1 MDLESARGAAIPLS
15 LEALEPLAPYQGS
28 CFSRLFLTWVF
39 PLLRRSLRAERLQPS
54 ELFEVEGEAHPEV
67 LQRAFQDQWREQVR
81 AGRGRPGWRLLKVL
95 WRLHVP
101 RLRRLWLLRV
111 LQAILEFSFPLF
123 LYKLVQFVEE
133 EHASLWEGLLLSLLL
148 FLAEAATA
156 LLDASASL
164 GLQSCGNRIR
174 ASLTAS
180 IFRKVILLRSD
191 SMMNFSSGKLNNM
204 ITTDADK
211 AKRALR
217 ELHVL
222 LLTAPLQVVI
232 SLVSLHGL
240 MGASVFI
247 GLSWMGVVILL
258 NPALIYIM
266 NRIDETQQA
275 KTDER
280 VRQVSEIISSINIIK
295 CYGWEEPATAKV
307 EEARS
312 AELLWLWRLYS
323 IYTVFE
329 AIWTSI
335 VPCCTALM
343 FASYWWL
350 HPEESLVARQAFTA
364 IALMNMVQEPL
375 FQIPWVLNL
384 MVEANVAA
392 KRIESL
398 FFLAESQ
405 LPAIKGIPSFC
416 ALEQADEEGLED
428 RNQRSVLDDQTVVVF
443 EKANFTW
450 TREGDASSG
459 SEDDDDERG
468 EDADAEAR
476 GRSFHLRDLSFTVPR
491 GAMVGIV
498 GATGAGKSSLLQAL
512 LGEMPKEDSGA
523 AEVSHQKPLSFLPQ
537 QPWIFNATVRQNILF
552 GEPYSEA
559 HYAECLRCCSLNSDL
574 EQLAS
579 GDQTRVGEKGV
590 ALSGGQKAR
599 VCLARACYRLH
610 SSSIFLL
617 DDPYSALDAHVA
629 KSVHEDAILGLL
641 GKKTRIVAMNRLE
654 FASSCDLLLVLED
667 GKISAMGPYDVLRR
681 SSRILKGLLRAQGL
695 EPEHSGESP
704 TSDPS
709 PRLDAAPPLLARAT
723 SGEGARPVAT
733 EETEE
738 MEGGAKE
745 DTEEERATG
754 QVKKEVFFYYLRSMG
769 GCRTVSLLVALYT
782 FSEIVNLLQPIWLA
796 TWTAAVSQSG
806 SLDRGETTHYL
817 SIYVFLAIVVVVL
830 STCRDL
836 GGNIFGFR
844 AARRLHRQMFESVL
858 HAPMSFFQ
866 EAPQGRIINRFSKD
880 TSEIDKE
887 VVWQMIFTFV
897 PLLSVLGN
905 FAMVGGIAYG
915 AFVAF
920 LPAFYFYFLLWKY
933 YNKAVLDVKR
943 ISKVQSS
950 PVYDHFNNLCR
961 ENAIAVVRAFRQA
974 EPQCAL
980 SDHLLAEQ
988 QRADYSQMYLSQWFS
1003 LRIDH
1008 LGCLLLLLVSL
1019 FVTLGRG
1026 SLIQASAAA
1035 LVLNF
1040 AGECTGSIESLI
1052 GQIAEFGIAFNAV
1065 ERVQFYATQLPQEAA
1080 RIGVA
1085 RPPRGWPSQGR
1096 LEVQDLK
1103 VRYKVDQPLVL
1114 KGLSFVTS
1122 PGERLGVVGRTG
1134 AGKSSLL
1141 LALLRIVEP
1150 QTGSQLRLDGEDM
1163 LQLGLQ
1169 DLRRGIAMIPQE
1181 PVLFQETLRYNCDPF
1196 DEHRSDDIWMALEE
1210 AQLAGWVREQF
1221 GREESKEKCLSLEI
1235 KEGGQNLSVGQ
1246 RQMVA
1251 IARAVLRRS
1260 KLVVLDEATAA
1271 IDAQTDAEIQL
1282 AIRRCFQ
1289 GATSLTIA
1297 HRLQTILDCDRIMV
1311 LSQGQ
1316 IVELDSPEALRV
1328 QEGGIFRGMLESA
1341 EE

>member
-258 NPALIYIM
+258 NPALMYIM

-641 GKKTRIVAMNRLE
+641 GKKTP
-654 FASSCDLLLVLED
+654 DLHFESLRVSPNFPQLHVRED

-738 MEGGAKE
+738 MEDKQ
-745 DTEEERATG
+745 EERATG

-866 EAPQGRIINRFSKD
+866 EMG
-880 TSEIDKE
+880 
-887 VVWQMIFTFV
+887 MIFTFV

-1008 LGCLLLLLVSL
+1008 LGCLLLLLVRL
-1019 FVTLGRG
+1019 P
-1026 SLIQASAAA
+1026 
-1035 LVLNF
+1035 
-1040 AGECTGSIESLI
+1040 GECTGSIESLI

-1181 PVLFQETLRYNCDPF
+1181 PVLFQE
-1196 DEHRSDDIWMALEE
+1196 S
-1210 AQLAGWVREQF
+1210 
-1221 GREESKEKCLSLEI
+1221 
-1235 KEGGQNLSVGQ
+1235 
-1246 RQMVA
+1246 
-1251 IARAVLRRS
+1251 
-1260 KLVVLDEATAA
+1260 
-1271 IDAQTDAEIQL
+1271 
-1282 AIRRCFQ
+1282 
-1289 GATSLTIA
+1289 
-1297 HRLQTILDCDRIMV
+1297 
-1311 LSQGQ
+1311 
-1316 IVELDSPEALRV
+1316 
-1328 QEGGIFRGMLESA
+1328 
-1341 EE
+1341 